1 MITRYAEFVIRFR
14 WPIIILGFLVV
25 LLIARGGKN
34 LAFTTDYRAFFTEGN
49 PQLQA
54 FEHIQNTYDKSDNVI
69 MVITS
74 KDGEV
79 FGKKTLD
86 TIQWITNE
94 AWQTPY
100 SSRVD
105 SITNYQHTKAIDDD
119 LHVGDLVED
128 PYALSDS
135 ELQTLK
141 KIATTEPL
149 LEKRI
154 INASGDVT
162 AINITLKLPGEAVT
176 ETPEVATFVRS
187 IAEKAQQMD
196 SNIDIGLTGIVMM
209 NNAFGESSEK
219 DMVSLTPIMLLIMIL
234 MLGILLR
241 SISAVLVTV
250 AIIVM
255 CIMTA
260 MGGFGWSG
268 ILLTPPSASAPTI
281 ILTIAVADS
290 VHILSSFLLGMRH
303 GLKKQEAMI
312 ESIRINASPVFIT
325 SLTTTL
331 GFLSMNFA
339 EVPPLVHLG
348 NIVVIGV
355 VAAFVLS
362 MTFLPA
368 LAVVLPYRVKQVSP
382 DKHGM
387 MQKLADLVINKRK
400 PLLWSTVII
409 SLGFIFFIPQ
419 NEVNDEFVKYFD
431 TSVEFRQDTD
441 YAEENLSG
449 PYTVEFSI
457 SSGHSGEVVDPKFL
471 QSVQTFVDH
480 LYSYD
485 EVAHVNSI
493 MPILKRLNK
502 NMHGDDQ
509 SMYTL
514 PENKQLAAQYLL
526 LYEMSLPFGLDINN
540 QIDID
545 KSSTR
550 LIVTTGNLS
559 SVQILAL
566 EKSIYKWLGENL
578 PQYQVQAGSPA
589 LIFAH
594 IGNRNAN
601 SLLMGAIMALMII
614 SLLLVFVLRSLK
626 MGLIS
631 LIPNLA
637 PAAIA
642 FGIWG
647 MIDGQVGMSVSIVTG
662 MTLGIVVDDTVHFL
676 SKYLRAK
683 REMGYHTADAI
694 RYTFTHVGNA
704 LMVTTFVLAAG
715 FLILSL
721 STFKMN
727 ADMGLVTALTI
738 VGALV
743 LDFLLLPPLIML
755 MERRKKTENKPA
767 AEPNALKSA
776 ME

>member
-1 MITRYAEFVIRFR
+1 MISRYAEFIIRFR
-14 WPIIILGFLVV
+14 WPIIILGFAVV
-25 LLIARGGKN
+25 FLIARGGKN

-54 FEHIQNTYDKSDNVI
+54 FENIQNIYDKSDNVI
-69 MVITS
+69 MIITS

-79 FGKKTLD
+79 FSEKTLD
-86 TIQWITNE
+86 TIKWITKE

-100 SSRVD
+100 STRID
-105 SITNYQHTKAIDDD
+105 SITNYQHSSAVDDD
-119 LHVGDLVED
+119 LHVGDLVAD
-128 PYALSDS
+128 PRVLND
-135 ELQTLK
+135 EQLK
-141 KIATTEPL
+141 KLKQIAIQDPL

-154 INASGDVT
+154 INSRGDVT
-162 AINITLKLPGEAVT
+162 AINITLKLPGKDVT
-176 ETPEVATFVRS
+176 ETPEVANFVRG

-196 SNIDIGLTGIVMM
+196 SGIEIGLTGIVMM

-219 DMVSLTPIMLLIMIL
+219 DMASLTPLMLLVMIV
-234 MLGILLR
+234 MLGLLLR
-241 SISAVLVTV
+241 SISAVFVTV
-250 AIIVM
+250 AMIIM

-268 ILLTPPSASAPTI
+268 LLLTPPSASAPTI

-290 VHILSSFLLGMRH
+290 VHILSSFLWGMRN
-303 GLKKQEAMI
+303 GLSKHQAMV

-348 NIVVIGV
+348 NIVVMGV
-355 VAAFVLS
+355 IAAYILS

-368 LAVVLPYRVKQVSP
+368 IAVVLPYRVKQVDQNKP
-382 DKHGM
+382 VM
-387 MQKLADLVINKRK
+387 MQNLADLVINKRK

-409 SLGFIFFIPQ
+409 SLGFIFFVPQ

-431 TSVEFRQDTD
+431 ESVDFRQDTD
-441 YAEENLSG
+441 YAERNLSG
-449 PYTVEFSI
+449 PYTIEFSI
-457 SSGHSGEVVDPKFL
+457 HSNQSGDVVSPEFL
-471 QSVQTFVDH
+471 KSVQKFVDH
-480 LYSYD
+480 LYSYE

-493 MPILKRLNK
+493 LPTMKRLNK
-502 NMHGDDQ
+502 NMHGDDPA
-509 SMYTL
+509 MYKL
-514 PENKQLAAQYLL
+514 PQDKELAAQYLL

-559 SVQILAL
+559 SSQILAM
-566 EKSIYKWLGENL
+566 EKSIYSWLGENL
-578 PQYQVQAGSPA
+578 PEYQVQAGSPA

-601 SLLMGAIMALMII
+601 SLLMGAIMALVII
-614 SLLLVFVLRSLK
+614 SLLLVAVLRSLK

-647 MIDGQVGMSVSIVTG
+647 IIDGQIGMSVSIVTG

-683 REMGYHTADAI
+683 REMGHTTEDAI

-715 FLILSL
+715 FLILCL

-755 MERRKKTENKPA
+755 LEKRKANISEQTSSFSTLKPA
-767 AEPNALKSA
+767 IE
-776 ME
+776 